1 MFPLWPEYVAAISES
16 FSELYDDL
24 LSKLVSL
31 KKGNDSIDV
40 YLENFDCA
48 STRITLAPGHT
59 LSIFLTNMNPH
70 PALHVRQFN
79 ATTVPAAARIA
90 KLHELSLLHTPTK
103 TPRSTFDS
111 SPRANFTQGKNHYS
125 NTTPTA
131 TTTTGNQSNK
141 PLLPNAP
148 QKRVSIEE
156 MQERKRKALCMYC
169 EEPFMPGHQLMHR
182 RSEFLFLEADPTE
195 FDEKIALKEQLR
207 ETTINDQDVKVTSI
221 SVHALNGSLTFNC
234 MRLMG
239 HYGKIKLQMLID
251 PGSTHIFLDL
261 QIAKGL
267 GCYLKPIKP
276 ASVVAAG
283 GDLIT
288 QYKCSNFAWK
298 MQGYKFKT
306 EIRTLPLGCGDLV
319 LGVEWLS
326 TLGPILWD
334 FLHLRMEFKF
344 QGLKHVLRGTTP
356 NRSKII
362 TGGSLNKQIF
372 QEPQIAMLHLRE
384 IDKTIL
390 PQQPPPVHMPYLLGK
405 SSLPATD
412 QTLQKL
418 KFCPNLPHSTP
429 TLPHYL
435 NEVGISK
442 EPA

>member
-1 MFPLWPEYVAAISES
+1 MFPLWPEYVAAISER

-148 QKRVSIEE
+148 QKRVSFEE
-156 MQERKRKALCMYC
+156 MQERKRKGLCMYC

-195 FDEKIALKEQLR
+195 FDEKNRAERTTTRNNHQRSRCQGHVYLGTCLKWFLDIQLYA
-207 ETTINDQDVKVTSI
+207 S
-221 SVHALNGSLTFNC
+221 NGSL
-234 MRLMG
+234 R
-239 HYGKIKLQMLID
+239 K
-251 PGSTHIFLDL
+251 
-261 QIAKGL
+261 
-267 GCYLKPIKP
+267 
-276 ASVVAAG
+276 
-283 GDLIT
+283 
-288 QYKCSNFAWK
+288 
-298 MQGYKFKT
+298 
-306 EIRTLPLGCGDLV
+306 
-319 LGVEWLS
+319 
-326 TLGPILWD
+326 
-334 FLHLRMEFKF
+334 
-344 QGLKHVLRGTTP
+344 
-356 NRSKII
+356 
-362 TGGSLNKQIF
+362 
-372 QEPQIAMLHLRE
+372 
-384 IDKTIL
+384 DKTANVNRPRQHTYI
-390 PQQPPPVHMPYLLGK
+390 
-405 SSLPATD
+405 SR
-412 QTLQKL
+412 
-418 KFCPNLPHSTP
+418 ST
-429 TLPHYL
+429 
-435 NEVGISK
+435 NR
-442 EPA
+442 